1 MPKITLLNTDTGKN
15 EDFEPVDA
23 REVLETPDTIYKVTD
38 ESRALMGA
46 QLGAYVSQGINIPQ
60 LQGGDSEMQ
69 TGLSVD
75 KYARQGVVK
84 AQPGT
89 PNTGGAGGLR
99 NDGPTVAEFVAAG
112 YLASS
117 YPPEGFA
124 SRSSADEI
132 AAAVAAGQG
141 AKPSDGLTVPE
152 LEAALTAKEITIP
165 AGAKKADLQKLL
177 DEAV

>member
-1 MPKITLLNTDTGKN
+1 MPKITLLNTETGKN

-38 ESRALMGA
+38 ESRSLMGA

-60 LQGGDSEMQ
+60 LQGGDAEMQ

-75 KYARQGVVK
+75 KYARQAVVK

-89 PNTGGAGGLR
+89 PNTGGLR
-99 NDGPTVAEFVAAG
+99 DDGPTVAEFVAAG
-112 YLASS
+112 YSASS

-132 AAAVAAGQG
+132 AAAIAAGQG

-152 LEAALTAKEITIP
+152 LETALTAKGVTIP
-165 AGAKKADLQKLL
+165 TGAKKADLQALL
-177 DEAV
+177 DAGG

>member
-38 ESRALMGA
+38 ESRTLMGA

-60 LQGGDSEMQ
+60 LQGGDAEMQ

-75 KYARQGVVK
+75 KYARQAVVK

-89 PNTGGAGGLR
+89 PNIGGAVR
-99 NDGPTVAEFVAAG
+99 NDGPTVAEYVAAG
-112 YLASS
+112 YSASN

-124 SRSSADEI
+124 SRSSADEF
-132 AAAVAAGQG
+132 AAAIAAGQG

-152 LEAALTAKEITIP
+152 LEAALTAKDITIP